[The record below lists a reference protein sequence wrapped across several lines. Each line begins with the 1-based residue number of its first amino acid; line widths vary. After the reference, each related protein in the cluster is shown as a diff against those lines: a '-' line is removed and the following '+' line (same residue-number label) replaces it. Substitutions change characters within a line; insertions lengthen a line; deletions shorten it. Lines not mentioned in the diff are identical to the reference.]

1 MGMGHWVAPMLAR
14 TIKTH
19 YTMAIKVTKRHVGE
33 RECTYSISGL
43 TFAQA
48 FRIKNAMVDCEKKM
62 KEISDEW
69 KEAGNLAMAK
79 DFRDYAGD
87 ARAIFNALSGAI

>member
-1 MGMGHWVAPMLAR
+1 MP
-14 TIKTH
+14 
-19 YTMAIKVTKRHVGE
+19 IKVTKRHSGE
-33 RECTYSISGL
+33 YGCTYSISGL

-69 KEAGNLAMAK
+69 KNEGNLAMARE
-79 DFRDYAGD
+79 FRDFAKD
-87 ARAIFNALSGAI
+87 AHEVFMAFSGTLI